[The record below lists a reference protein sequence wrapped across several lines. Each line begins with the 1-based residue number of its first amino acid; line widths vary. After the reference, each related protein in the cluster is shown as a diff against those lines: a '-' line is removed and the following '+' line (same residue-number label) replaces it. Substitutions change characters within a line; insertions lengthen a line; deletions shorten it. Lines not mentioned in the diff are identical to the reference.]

1 MNVPPALFIIVKK
14 RKLPTCPLT
23 VEWTNKTWY
32 IHMWVLHRFSRVWLF
47 ATFWTVA
54 CQAYLCMEFSR
65 QENWSGLPCPSPGD
79 LPDPG
84 MKSASPM
91 SPVLAEGSLLLG
103 PPGRPIIFI
112 YILQY
117 HLTIKSNKALTHAK
131 MWMNFKNI
139 MLNERIHT
147 QKTHRIWFQDI
158 GNVQKRP
165 VYRNRKKIS
174 GALRLGVGVWV
185 DYKWAHEFFGGNGNI
200 LKLENCPLI
209 RNEFMTDKL

>member
-1 MNVPPALFIIVKK
+1 
-14 RKLPTCPLT
+14 
-23 VEWTNKTWY
+23 
-32 IHMWVLHRFSRVWLF
+32 
-47 ATFWTVA
+47 
-54 CQAYLCMEFSR
+54 MEFSR

-91 SPVLAEGSLLLG
+91 SPVLAEGSLPLG

-117 HLTIKSNKALTHAK
+117 HLTIKSNEALTHAK

-147 QKTHRIWFQDI
+147 QKTHRI
-158 GNVQKRP
+158 
-165 VYRNRKKIS
+165 
-174 GALRLGVGVWV
+174 
-185 DYKWAHEFFGGNGNI
+185 
-200 LKLENCPLI
+200 
-209 RNEFMTDKL
+209 